1 MMFRPHQADAVRLA
15 LRKGL
20 AQEGPPSQGL
30 DARLRDALADTG
42 RARFTADQKD
52 DVKSALRSCDEKNLR
67 VDLGAA
73 LAGPEGKPTADVDG
87 PAERRAEARAE
98 FFFFVDRAEGAP
110 DVILL
115 VGREARSPF
124 IRERGAEA
132 RVEALAWRA
141 FLVQPLAQGAPHGVG
156 LVGREHHVRA
166 SSQAHFWGSP
176 AGRGSLACF
185 FLCFVLP

>member
-67 VDLGAA
+67 AGLGAA
-73 LAGPEGKPTADVDG
+73 LAGPDGKPTADVDG
-87 PAERRAEARAE
+87 PAMPPMPPKAAPVPEPTSPK
-98 FFFFVDRAEGAP
+98 VGAGM
-110 DVILL
+110 DGSAHSFQGY
-115 VGREARSPF
+115 GRKVSADGGDPTF
-124 IRERGAEA
+124 C
-132 RVEALAWRA
+132 W
-141 FLVQPLAQGAPHGVG
+141 
-156 LVGREHHVRA
+156 
-166 SSQAHFWGSP
+166 
-176 AGRGSLACF
+176 SL
-185 FLCFVLP
+185 

>member
-73 LAGPEGKPTADVDG
+73 LAGPEGLPATDVDG
-87 PAERRAEARAE
+87 PAMPPVVQEPPMPPKAELQE
-98 FFFFVDRAEGAP
+98 PTSPKVGAGM
-110 DVILL
+110 DGSAHSFQGY
-115 VGREARSPF
+115 GRKVSADGGDPTF
-124 IRERGAEA
+124 C
-132 RVEALAWRA
+132 W
-141 FLVQPLAQGAPHGVG
+141 
-156 LVGREHHVRA
+156 
-166 SSQAHFWGSP
+166 
-176 AGRGSLACF
+176 SL
-185 FLCFVLP
+185 

>member
-67 VDLGAA
+67 AGLGAA
-73 LAGPEGKPTADVDG
+73 LAGPDGKPTADVDG
-87 PAERRAEARAE
+87 PAMPPVPPMPPKDEPEE
-98 FFFFVDRAEGAP
+98 PTSPKVGAGM
-110 DVILL
+110 DGSAHSFQGY
-115 VGREARSPF
+115 GRKVSADGGDPTF
-124 IRERGAEA
+124 C
-132 RVEALAWRA
+132 W
-141 FLVQPLAQGAPHGVG
+141 
-156 LVGREHHVRA
+156 
-166 SSQAHFWGSP
+166 
-176 AGRGSLACF
+176 SL
-185 FLCFVLP
+185 